1 MFGANQ
7 QDLYEEQSYLR
18 VRRVD
23 AGCLRGSRM
32 EFVAID
38 VETANADMASICEI
52 GIAQFGDGTLA
63 EEWKTF
69 VDPQDHFDGIN
80 VSIHG
85 IDEDVVAGS
94 PTFAMVA
101 DTLISRLSGRIIVTH
116 TAFDR
121 VALHR
126 AGTKHK
132 TAPLSC
138 TWLDTACVAWRAW
151 TEFSRSGYGLASI
164 CESIGYNFQ
173 HHDALEDAKAA
184 GTILIAAMT
193 HTGLDLDAWL
203 TRVRQPIDL
212 QLSAGGSARV
222 TREGNPDGEL
232 CDEVIVFTGALTMP
246 RREAA
251 DIAASIGCDVEA
263 GVTKR
268 TTLLVVGDQDVQ
280 RLAGHEKSSK
290 HRKAEQ
296 LIQAGQ
302 PIRILCET
310 DFRELARSV

>member
-1 MFGANQ
+1 MRLPEE
-7 QDLYEEQSYLR
+7 DLK
-18 VRRVD
+18 
-23 AGCLRGSRM
+23 M

-38 VETANADMASICEI
+38 VETANADMASICQI
-52 GIAQFGDGTLA
+52 GIAQFKDGILA
-63 EEWKTF
+63 EAWKTY
-69 VDPQDHFDGIN
+69 VDPQDHFDMIN

-85 IDEDVVAGS
+85 IDEDDVAGA
-94 PTFAMVA
+94 PTFAMLA

-121 VALHR
+121 VAVHQ
-126 AGTKHK
+126 ASTKHQK
-132 TAPLSC
+132 PSLSC
-138 TWLDTACVAWRAW
+138 TWLDTACVARRAW
-151 TEFSRSGYGLASI
+151 TGFSSRGYGLANI
-164 CESIGYNFQ
+164 CASIGYNFQ

-184 GTILIAAMT
+184 GNVLIAAMT

-212 QLSAGGSARV
+212 EPSARV
-222 TREGNPDGEL
+222 EGNPDGEL
-232 CDEVIVFTGALTMP
+232 CGEVIVFTGALTIP

-251 DIAASIGCDVEA
+251 DIAARIGCDVDA

-280 RLAGHEKSSK
+280 RLAPGHEKSSK

-296 LIQAGQ
+296 LIRGGQ
-302 PIRILCET
+302 PIRILRET

>member
-1 MFGANQ
+1 
-7 QDLYEEQSYLR
+7 
-18 VRRVD
+18 
-23 AGCLRGSRM
+23 M
-32 EFVAID
+32 EFIAFD
-38 VETANADMASICEI
+38 VETANADMASICQI
-52 GIAQFGDGTLA
+52 GIAQFKGGTLA
-63 EEWKTF
+63 HEWKTY

-85 IDEDVVAGS
+85 IDEDVV
-94 PTFAMVA
+94 TFAMLA

-121 VALHR
+121 VAVHQ
-126 AGTKHK
+126 ASTKHK
-132 TAPLSC
+132 TLPLSC
-138 TWLDTACVAWRAW
+138 TWLDTACVARRAW
-151 TEFSRSGYGLASI
+151 TEFSRRGYGLASI
-164 CESIGYNFQ
+164 CASIGYNFE

-184 GTILIAAMT
+184 GNILIAAMT

-212 QLSAGGSARV
+212 QRS

-232 CDEVIVFTGALTMP
+232 CGEVIVFTGALTIP

-251 DIAASIGCDVEA
+251 DIAASIGCDVDA

-302 PIRILCET
+302 PIRILRET
-310 DFRELARSV
+310 DFRELARCV

>member
-1 MFGANQ
+1 
-7 QDLYEEQSYLR
+7 
-18 VRRVD
+18 
-23 AGCLRGSRM
+23 M

-38 VETANADMASICEI
+38 VETANADMASICQI
-52 GIAQFGDGTLA
+52 GIAQFRDGTLA
-63 EEWKTF
+63 EEWKTY
-69 VDPQDHFDGIN
+69 VDPQAHFDGIN
-80 VSIHG
+80 MSIHG

-94 PTFAMVA
+94 PTFAKLA
-101 DTLISRLSGRIIVTH
+101 DTLFNRLSGRIIVTH

-121 VALHR
+121 VALHQ
-126 AGTKHK
+126 AVTKHN
-132 TAPLSC
+132 TPPLSC
-138 TWLDTACVAWRAW
+138 TWLDTACVARRAW
-151 TEFSRSGYGLASI
+151 TEFSRRGYGLANI

-212 QLSAGGSARV
+212 QLRAGGSARV

-232 CDEVIVFTGALTMP
+232 CGEVIVFTGALTMH

-251 DIAASIGCDVEA
+251 DIAASMGCDVDA

-280 RLAGHEKSSK
+280 RLVGHEKSTK
-290 HRKAEQ
+290 HRKAER

-302 PIRILCET
+302 PIRILRET
-310 DFRELARSV
+310 DFRELATSV

>member
-1 MFGANQ
+1 
-7 QDLYEEQSYLR
+7 
-18 VRRVD
+18 
-23 AGCLRGSRM
+23 M

-38 VETANADMASICEI
+38 VETANADMASICQI
-52 GIAQFGDGTLA
+52 GIAQFKGGTLA
-63 EEWKTF
+63 QEWKTY

-94 PTFAMVA
+94 PTFAMLA

-121 VALHR
+121 VAVHQ
-126 AGTKHK
+126 ASTKHK
-132 TAPLSC
+132 TPPLSC
-138 TWLDTACVAWRAW
+138 TWLDTACVARRAW
-151 TEFSRSGYGLASI
+151 TEFSRRGYGLASI
-164 CESIGYNFQ
+164 CASIGYNFE

-203 TRVRQPIDL
+203 ARVRQPIDL
-212 QLSAGGSARV
+212 QRS

-232 CDEVIVFTGALTMP
+232 CGEVIVFTGALTIP

-251 DIAASIGCDVEA
+251 DIAASIGCTVEA

-280 RLAGHEKSSK
+280 RLVPGYEKSKTQKS
-290 HRKAEQ
+290 
-296 LIQAGQ
+296 
-302 PIRILCET
+302 
-310 DFRELARSV
+310 

>member
-1 MFGANQ
+1 
-7 QDLYEEQSYLR
+7 
-18 VRRVD
+18 
-23 AGCLRGSRM
+23 M

-38 VETANADMASICEI
+38 VETANADMASICQI
-52 GIAQFGDGTLA
+52 GIAQFKDGTLA
-63 EEWKTF
+63 EEWKTY
-69 VDPQDHFDGIN
+69 VDPQDHFDGTN

-85 IDEDVVAGS
+85 IDENVVAGS
-94 PTFAMVA
+94 PTFAMLA

-121 VALHR
+121 VAVHQ
-126 AGTKHK
+126 ASTKHK
-132 TAPLSC
+132 TPPLSC
-138 TWLDTACVAWRAW
+138 TWLDTACVARRAW
-151 TEFSRSGYGLASI
+151 TEFSRRGYGLASI
-164 CESIGYNFQ
+164 CASIGYNFE

-212 QLSAGGSARV
+212 QRS

-232 CDEVIVFTGALTMP
+232 CGEVIVFTGALTIP

-263 GVTKR
+263 SVTKR

-290 HRKAEQ
+290 HPQFA
-296 LIQAGQ
+296 
-302 PIRILCET
+302 RIKWIWNT
-310 DFRELARSV
+310 R

>member
-1 MFGANQ
+1 
-7 QDLYEEQSYLR
+7 
-18 VRRVD
+18 
-23 AGCLRGSRM
+23 M

-38 VETANADMASICEI
+38 VETANADMASICQI
-52 GIAQFGDGTLA
+52 GIAQFKGGTLA
-63 EEWKTF
+63 EEWKTY

-80 VSIHG
+80 MSIHG

-94 PTFAMVA
+94 PTFAMLA
-101 DTLISRLSGRIIVTH
+101 DSLISRLSGRIIVTH

-126 AGTKHK
+126 AGTKYK
-132 TAPLSC
+132 IPPLSC
-138 TWLDTACVAWRAW
+138 SWLDTACVARRAW
-151 TEFSRSGYGLASI
+151 TEFSKSGYGLASI
-164 CESIGYNFQ
+164 CASIGYNFK

-184 GTILIAAMT
+184 GNILIAAMT

-212 QLSAGGSARV
+212 QLLQPS

-232 CDEVIVFTGALTMP
+232 CGEVIVFTGALTIP

-263 GVTKR
+263 SVTKR

-296 LIQAGQ
+296 FIQAGQ
-302 PIRILCET
+302 PIRILRET
-310 DFRELARSV
+310 DFRELARCV

>member
-1 MFGANQ
+1 
-7 QDLYEEQSYLR
+7 
-18 VRRVD
+18 
-23 AGCLRGSRM
+23 M

-38 VETANADMASICEI
+38 VETANADMASICQI
-52 GIAQFGDGTLA
+52 GIAQFKGGTLA
-63 EEWKTF
+63 EEWKTY

-94 PTFAMVA
+94 PTFAMLA

-121 VALHR
+121 VAVHQ
-126 AGTKHK
+126 ASTKHK
-132 TAPLSC
+132 TPPLSC
-138 TWLDTACVAWRAW
+138 TWLDTACVARRAW
-151 TEFSRSGYGLASI
+151 TEFSRRGYGLASI
-164 CESIGYNFQ
+164 CASIGYNFE

-212 QLSAGGSARV
+212 QRS

-232 CDEVIVFTGALTMP
+232 CGEVIVFTGALTIP

-251 DIAASIGCDVEA
+251 DIAASIGCDVDA

-302 PIRILCET
+302 PIRILRET
-310 DFRELARSV
+310 DFRELARCV